1 MRTSAIP
8 AERQVQIAKLV
19 KEKGL
24 VTVESLK
31 KILGVSVI
39 TIRRDLAVLEE
50 RGLLERTHGGAISTR
65 PMMRE
70 FHYREK
76 DKTNALYKEAIG
88 RAAADMIEDGDTV
101 FINSGST
108 TYQVIRFLNRLHN
121 VRIIT
126 NNVAAAANFGNMPGL
141 ELILTGGMY
150 RPSSNCLVGEFASQI
165 VSQIMA
171 SKVIIG
177 ADGLSFKGG
186 LTSPVYQ
193 EAAITRRMV
202 ERTQGL
208 VICVADHSKI
218 GKVSNFLTIPVS
230 SLNILVTD
238 WEFEESYRQ
247 NLETMDVK
255 IIKVEETDI

>member
-24 VTVESLK
+24 VTVEALK
-31 KILGVSVI
+31 EILGVSVI

-50 RGLLERTHGGAISTR
+50 KGLLERTHGGAISTR

-70 FHYREK
+70 FHYQEK
-76 DKTNALYKEAIG
+76 DKINSLHKEAIG
-88 RAAADMIEDGDTV
+88 RRAAEMIEDGDTI

-108 TYQVIRFLNRLHN
+108 TYQVVRFLSRLHN
-121 VRIIT
+121 VRVIT
-126 NNVAAAANFGNMPGL
+126 NNVAAAASFGTIPGL

-150 RPSSNCLVGEFASQI
+150 RPSSNCLVGEFAFQI

-171 SKVIIG
+171 SKAIIG

-193 EAAITRRMV
+193 EAAITRKMV
-202 ERTQGL
+202 ERTQGT

-218 GKVSNFLTIPVS
+218 GKISNFLSIPVN
-230 SLNILVTD
+230 SLDFLVTD
-238 WEFEESYRQ
+238 WDFEESYRQ
-247 NLETMDVK
+247 NLETMDIE
-255 IIKVEETDI
+255 IIKVDKPEK

>member
-1 MRTSAIP
+1 MRSSAIP

-31 KILGVSVI
+31 EILGVSVI

-50 RGLLERTHGGAISTR
+50 RGLLERTHGGAVSTR
-65 PMMRE
+65 PVNRE

-76 DKTNALYKEAIG
+76 DKTNSIYKEAIG
-88 RAAADMIEDGDTV
+88 RAAAEMVEDGDTV

-108 TYQVIRFLNRLHN
+108 TYQVVRFLSRLNN
-121 VRIIT
+121 VRVIT
-126 NNVAAAANFGNMPGL
+126 NNLAAVASFGSMPGV
-141 ELILTGGMY
+141 ELILTGGKY
-150 RPSSNCLVGEFASQI
+150 RSESNCLVGEFASQI

-193 EAAITRRMV
+193 EAAITRKMI
-202 ERTQGL
+202 ERTQGP

-218 GKVSNFLTIPVS
+218 GNISNFLTVPVS
-230 SLNILVTD
+230 DIDLLVTD
-238 WEFEESYRQ
+238 WEFEESYRA
-247 NLETMDVK
+247 NLESVNLE
-255 IIKVEETDI
+255 IIKVQKPN

>member
-1 MRTSAIP
+1 MRASAIP

-31 KILGVSVI
+31 EILGVSVI

-50 RGLLERTHGGAISTR
+50 RGLLERTHGGAVSTQ

-70 FHYREK
+70 FHYQEK
-76 DKTNALYKEAIG
+76 DKTNAICKEAIG
-88 RAAADMIEDGDTV
+88 RKAAEMIEEGDTV

-108 TYQVIRFLNRLHN
+108 TYQVIRFITRLKN
-121 VRIIT
+121 VRVIT
-126 NNVAAAANFGNMPGL
+126 NNVAAAANFGSMPGL
-141 ELILTGGMY
+141 ELILTGGLF

-165 VSQIMA
+165 VSQITA
-171 SKVIIG
+171 SKIIIG

-193 EAAITRRMV
+193 EAAITRKMV
-202 ERTQGL
+202 ERTQGP

-218 GKVSNFLTIPVS
+218 GKISNFLTIPVS
-230 SLNILVTD
+230 GMDVLITD
-238 WEFEESYRQ
+238 WDFEESYRE
-247 NLETMDVK
+247 NLESAGIE
-255 IIKVEETDI
+255 IIKVERPD